1 MAEELLNAPTES
13 DLPVDN
19 TAPSPTPVVDGKEN
33 LKLLHGAL
41 SGDSEY
47 SDIIPKDFN
56 KFLEQYK
63 DPKDASL
70 LFGALTGDT
79 EYSDLIPKDPI
90 EAGAMFGISINKS
103 SLGKPSAVPSA
114 SEDGGSATKGSGV
127 ELRSTLPQDYTAEQA
142 KFDIESKI
150 PGAASMNLN
159 YGEISKKMQGKTPAQ
174 AVQEHIKT
182 IKDPVEKLNATRSL
196 YKNISSEAAVRA
208 TQSRSQLEEMDQS
221 LPLMEESLA
230 QMKAQAEELQSTN
243 PDEANRIVDVHNKQL
258 NEFNSLVAQRNGLA
272 KSYEGDAKLIATM
285 NAGRAA
291 EYRIAQSKGDIGRD
305 AQIQLAA
312 VPMNAMFG
320 TTMQYSPADAMAAS
334 AWNAMAPNM
343 VRALAGVAS
352 MSSLAPN
359 LILNAFGEE
368 SESNPMSD
376 ALLNVADA
384 IEIDVD
390 KYVPK
395 EGKGSVMEDINPYTM
410 GKMTGSL
417 LGSVAGSMAGG
428 TARAAQVFNAA
439 QGFGSMYDWGRKHGM
454 NDRDAMLLAAPVGI
468 VYGYLGDKG
477 VEALAGAFGKES
489 TKKLLLEEIKALGA
503 NPSKSALAKV
513 AERFVVGALK
523 AAPKEALQESVEFS
537 SEFGLKKGA
546 IEAGIAMPRFG
557 EDYSSSAYYKGL
569 AESATVGAAGGGVL
583 GGLFSVASRK
593 TYADIVANAVQN
605 PNAENE
611 FISDID
617 ELVLS
622 GNLTPEQGDAA
633 IANLEKAKAA
643 AAKIPS
649 SVSNPEAI
657 SNATELLQ
665 EKEDLVAEM
674 EGKDPAMT
682 KPMSERLAT
691 IGEEL
696 GAIATQE
703 IAPQAEAAPVV
714 EVSQPEIVPQA
725 QPTTEA
731 AAPQAPVAEEVE
743 STAKALDI
751 AIENNP
757 EEFIED
763 ANGTRIT
770 GGINEVSLAAMSAD
784 KKPSITSPTNIP
796 FLPKV
801 ISLIHLARNANDKKK
816 ILAKGFDSKQTSID
830 SPIPGVYFS
839 SEDWS
844 TMGRFGRKPEDSLW
858 VSIENNGL
866 LYFDD
871 YNSFR
876 TYLKENGFPFEGRT
890 LNAEQLNRLKE
901 KGIKGIVLR
910 KDFASQSRNELIVI
924 DNSIIKDVSSSKKEV
939 TKLPS
944 SFSDTKTISEAYH
957 KAKADGSNPELVTA
971 VEELLAP
978 KSPQAEAKPAEEV
991 APQAPVA
998 EAAKAEAPVAEAAPS
1013 KAKASVFADIDA
1025 AMEAR
1030 GTAATEARAAAK
1042 ETHGKENTDK
1052 AIRITREFDKI
1063 VKKLEKDG
1071 MLTKKCP

>member
-1 MAEELLNAPTES
+1 MDAPLAET
-13 DLPVDN
+13 PVEVSEEVVDVQ
-19 TAPSPTPVVDGKEN
+19 PTPPVNNKGADNFK
-33 LKLLHGAL
+33 KLHGILAADEVYSQIVPADL
-41 SGDSEY
+41 NEFISKY
-47 SDIIPKDFN
+47 SDVSKLQKLHGILAVDEIYSQIMPADLNEAAN
-56 KFLEQYK
+56 KYG
-63 DPKDASL
+63 
-70 LFGALTGDT
+70 FG
-79 EYSDLIPKDPI
+79 
-90 EAGAMFGISINKS
+90 

-114 SEDGGSATKGSGV
+114 SEDGGSAMKGRGV
-127 ELRSTLPQDYTAEQA
+127 EQRSTLPQDYTAEQA

-221 LPLMEESLA
+221 LPLMKESLTQMEA
-230 QMKAQAEELQSTN
+230 QFKELESTN
-243 PDEANRIVDVHNKQL
+243 PNEAKRIADIYEQQR
-258 NEFNSLVAQRNGLA
+258 NEFNSLVTQRDGLA
-272 KSYEGDAKLIATM
+272 QSYEGDAKLIATM

-320 TTMQYSPADAMAAS
+320 TTMQYSPADAMEAS
-334 AWNAMAPNM
+334 AWNAI
-343 VRALAGVAS
+343 
-352 MSSLAPN
+352 APN
-359 LILNAFGEE
+359 LVRTLAGSLSFGSIANIATAGAAGGLFGDLEE
-368 SESNPMSD
+368 HNPLPD
-376 ALLNVADA
+376 ALLNIADA

-395 EGKGSVMEDINPYTM
+395 EGKGSVMDDINPYTM

-557 EDYSSSAYYKGL
+557 EDYSASAYYKGL
-569 AESATVGAAGGGVL
+569 KESATVGAAGGGVL

-691 IGEEL
+691 IDEEL

-703 IAPQAEAAPVV
+703 VAPQAEVAPVV

-731 AAPQAPVAEEVE
+731 VTPEAPVAEE
-743 STAKALDI
+743 
-751 AIENNP
+751 
-757 EEFIED
+757 
-763 ANGTRIT
+763 
-770 GGINEVSLAAMSAD
+770 
-784 KKPSITSPTNIP
+784 
-796 FLPKV
+796 
-801 ISLIHLARNANDKKK
+801 
-816 ILAKGFDSKQTSID
+816 AKGEAEQVITLPPEID
-830 SPIPGVYFS
+830 SLDDNEI
-839 SEDWS
+839 
-844 TMGRFGRKPEDSLW
+844 
-858 VSIENNGL
+858 VSIKYET
-866 LYFDD
+866 FDEIPE
-871 YNSFR
+871 S
-876 TYLKENGFPFEGRT
+876 LKSKANKFGGKDVKYRKSILGIPVGKEFTSKNKEGYVVT
-890 LNAEQLNRLKE
+890 ALGSE
-901 KGIKGIVLR
+901 
-910 KDFASQSRNELIVI
+910 
-924 DNSIIKDVSSSKKEV
+924 IKDAARQTLSSQTE
-939 TKLPS
+939 
-944 SFSDTKTISEAYH
+944 
-957 KAKADGSNPELVTA
+957 
-971 VEELLAP
+971 AP
-978 KSPQAEAKPAEEV
+978 KPPQAEAKPVEEV
-991 APQAPVA
+991 V
-998 EAAKAEAPVAEAAPS
+998 AKAEAPVAEAAPS